1 MSTRQVEQPPLR
13 PAMNTSR
20 AFPKVL
26 RPLSLAQCRRMA
38 TQAPGPSGVGFALS
52 EEQAGIQDLA
62 RKFTRENIVPVAAQY
77 DRSMQYPWPV
87 IKKAHGVGLLN
98 THIPEEY
105 GGPGLG
111 LVECAL
117 ISEGGPAV
125 EIVIVFSFIN
135 SPELAYG
142 CTGIQTAIEANGL
155 AQAPLIVAASE
166 EIKKKYLGRMTEAPL
181 VAAYGVTEPGAGSDV
196 ANISTK
202 AVKKGDKWILNGT
215 KMWITNAGHANWF
228 FVLARTDSS
237 QPASRGMTGFVVDA
251 DSPGISLG
259 KKEINMGQRC
269 SDTRMVTFED
279 VEVPEENVIGAPGEG
294 FKIAMKAFDITRPLV
309 ASAAVGLAQRA
320 LEEAT
325 QYAQTRKT
333 MGVPIIQHQAVAFML
348 ADMAIQTEAA
358 RALVWKAA
366 WSKDAGHR
374 NTLYASMAKTLASRT
389 AVENANL
396 AVQVFGGA
404 GFNTEYPVE
413 KLFRDSKIFELYE
426 GTSQIQRLIISRTL
440 SSLYPGA

>member
-1 MSTRQVEQPPLR
+1 M
-13 PAMNTSR
+13 
-20 AFPKVL
+20 
-26 RPLSLAQCRRMA
+26 MA
-38 TQAPGPSGVGFALS
+38 TYRVGFGLTD
-52 EEQAGIQDLA
+52 EQAEIKDLA
-62 RKFTRENIVPVAAQY
+62 YKFSREHIVPVAAQY

-87 IKKAHGVGLLN
+87 IKKAHSVGLLN
-98 THIPEEY
+98 THIPEAY

-111 LVECAL
+111 LIECAL
-117 ISEGGPAV
+117 ISE
-125 EIVIVFSFIN
+125 
-135 SPELAYG
+135 ELAYG

-155 AQAPLIVAASE
+155 AQAPLMVAASE
-166 EIKKKYLGRMTEAPL
+166 ELKHKFLGRMTEAPL
-181 VAAYGVTEPGAGSDV
+181 VAAYCVTEPSAGSDV
-196 ANISTK
+196 ANISTRAEK
-202 AVKKGDKWILNGT
+202 RGDKWILNGT

-237 QPASRGMTGFVVDA
+237 QPASRGMTGFVVEA

-259 KKEINMGQRC
+259 KKEIN
-269 SDTRMVTFED
+269 
-279 VEVPEENVIGAPGEG
+279 NVIGAAGEG

-309 ASAAVGLAQRA
+309 ASAAVGLSQRA

-325 QYAQTRKT
+325 RYAQTRKT

-348 ADMAIQTEAA
+348 ADMAIQTEAS

-366 WSKDAGHR
+366 WAKDVGER
-374 NTLYASMAKTLASRT
+374 NTFYASMAKTMASRT

-396 AVQVFGGA
+396 AVQIFGGA

-426 GTSQIQRLIISRTL
+426 GTSQIQRMIISRTL
-440 SSLYPGA
+440 SGLYPAD

>member
-1 MSTRQVEQPPLR
+1 
-13 PAMNTSR
+13 MNNR
-20 AFPKVL
+20 RVLLKVS
-26 RPLSLAQCRRMA
+26 RPLAQLARRRMMA
-38 TQAPGPSGVGFALS
+38 TQASSGVGFALT

-62 RKFTRENIVPVAAQY
+62 RKFTRDNIVPVAAEY
-77 DRSMQYPWPV
+77 DRSMQYPWPI
-87 IKKAHGVGLLN
+87 IKMAHSVGLLN

-117 ISEGGPAV
+117 ISE
-125 EIVIVFSFIN
+125 
-135 SPELAYG
+135 ELAYG

-166 EIKKKYLGRMTEAPL
+166 NIKKKYLGRMTEAPL

-196 ANISTK
+196 ANITTR

-237 QPASRGMTGFVVDA
+237 QTASRGMTGFVVDA
-251 DSPGISLG
+251 DSAGITLG

-269 SDTRMVTFED
+269 SDTRMVTFEE

-309 ASAAVGLAQRA
+309 ASAAVGLSQRA
-320 LEEAT
+320 LEEAM

-348 ADMAIQTEAA
+348 ADMAIHTEAA

-426 GTSQIQRLIISRTL
+426 GTSQIQKMIISRTL
-440 SSLYPGA
+440 PSLYPSA

>member
-1 MSTRQVEQPPLR
+1 MNALR
-13 PAMNTSR
+13 TAQN
-20 AFPKVL
+20 VL
-26 RPLSLAQCRRMA
+26 RRQTRTMA
-38 TQAPGPSGVGFALS
+38 TQAQSVAGFGLT

-77 DRSMQYPWPV
+77 DRSMQYPWPI
-87 IKKAHGVGLLN
+87 IKSAHSVGLLN

-111 LVECAL
+111 LLECAL
-117 ISEGGPAV
+117 ISE
-125 EIVIVFSFIN
+125 
-135 SPELAYG
+135 ELAYG

-155 AQAPLIVAASE
+155 AQAPVIVAASE
-166 EIKKKYLGRMTEAPL
+166 ELKQKYLGRMTEEPL
-181 VAAYGVTEPGAGSDV
+181 VAAYCVTEPGAGSDV

-202 AVKKGDKWILNGT
+202 AEKRGDKWILNGT

-228 FVLARTDSS
+228 FVLARTDAS

-251 DSPGISLG
+251 DSHGISLG

-279 VEVPEENVIGAPGEG
+279 VEVPESNVIGGPGEG

-309 ASAAVGLAQRA
+309 ASAAVGLSQRA

-325 QYAQTRKT
+325 LYAQTRKT

-348 ADMAIQTEAA
+348 ADMAIQTEAS

-366 WSKDAGHR
+366 CAKDAGQR
-374 NTLYASMAKTLASRT
+374 NTFYASMAKTMASRT

-396 AVQVFGGA
+396 AVQIFGGA

-426 GTSQIQRLIISRTL
+426 GA
-440 SSLYPGA
+440 SLFTY

>member
-1 MSTRQVEQPPLR
+1 MNSLRTLRTVPNVLRRQ
-13 PAMNTSR
+13 SR
-20 AFPKVL
+20 A
-26 RPLSLAQCRRMA
+26 MA
-38 TQAPGPSGVGFALS
+38 TQAVGFGLT

-87 IKKAHGVGLLN
+87 IKAAHSVGLLN

-111 LVECAL
+111 LLECAL
-117 ISEGGPAV
+117 ISE
-125 EIVIVFSFIN
+125 
-135 SPELAYG
+135 ELAYG

-155 AQAPLIVAASE
+155 AEAPVIVAASE
-166 EIKKKYLGRMTEAPL
+166 ELKKKYLGRMTEAPL
-181 VAAYGVTEPGAGSDV
+181 VAAYCVTEPGAGSDV

-228 FVLARTDSS
+228 FVLARTDAS

-251 DSPGISLG
+251 DSFGISLG

-279 VEVPEENVIGAPGEG
+279 VEVPESNVIGAPGEG

-309 ASAAVGLAQRA
+309 ASAAVGLSQRA

-325 QYAQTRKT
+325 LYAQTRKASANLYRRACSLTLIT

-348 ADMAIQTEAA
+348 ADMAIQTEAS

-366 WSKDAGHR
+366 WCKDAGQR
-374 NTLYASMAKTLASRT
+374 NTLYASMAKTMASRT

-426 GTSQIQRLIISRTL
+426 GTSQIQRMIISRTL
-440 SSLYPGA
+440 SSLYPAA

>member
-1 MSTRQVEQPPLR
+1 
-13 PAMNTSR
+13 
-20 AFPKVL
+20 
-26 RPLSLAQCRRMA
+26 
-38 TQAPGPSGVGFALS
+38 
-52 EEQAGIQDLA
+52 
-62 RKFTRENIVPVAAQY
+62 
-77 DRSMQYPWPV
+77 
-87 IKKAHGVGLLN
+87 
-98 THIPEEY
+98 
-105 GGPGLG
+105 
-111 LVECAL
+111 
-117 ISEGGPAV
+117 
-125 EIVIVFSFIN
+125 
-135 SPELAYG
+135 
-142 CTGIQTAIEANGL
+142 
-155 AQAPLIVAASE
+155 
-166 EIKKKYLGRMTEAPL
+166 MTEEPL

-196 ANISTK
+196 ANISTR
-202 AVKKGDKWILNGT
+202 AVKNGDKWVLNGT

-237 QPASRGMTGFVVDA
+237 QPASRGMTGFVVEA
-251 DSPGISLG
+251 NSPGITLG

-279 VEVPEENVIGAPGEG
+279 VQVPEEHVVGVPGEG

-358 RALVWKAA
+358 RVLVWKAA
-366 WSKDAGHR
+366 WSKDAGQR
-374 NTLYASMAKTLASRT
+374 NTFYASMAKTLASRT

-426 GTSQIQRLIISRTL
+426 VHFKRADPFRLVEAIKDADSSFPDSAFSQGPGDERLEGLFKLFDFLLDHDVRMGSVSINDVPVRN
-440 SSLYPGA
+440 GN

>member
-1 MSTRQVEQPPLR
+1 
-13 PAMNTSR
+13 MNNCR
-20 AFPKVL
+20 VLLKVS
-26 RPLSLAQCRRMA
+26 RPLAQLARRRMMA
-38 TQAPGPSGVGFALS
+38 TQASSGVGFALT

-62 RKFTRENIVPVAAQY
+62 RKFTRDNIVPVAAEY
-77 DRSMQYPWPV
+77 DRSMQYPWPI
-87 IKKAHGVGLLN
+87 IKMAHSVGLLN

-117 ISEGGPAV
+117 ISE
-125 EIVIVFSFIN
+125 
-135 SPELAYG
+135 ELAYG

-166 EIKKKYLGRMTEAPL
+166 NIKKKYLGRMTEAPL

-196 ANISTK
+196 ANITTR

-237 QPASRGMTGFVVDA
+237 QTASRGMTGFVVDA
-251 DSPGISLG
+251 DSAGITLG

-269 SDTRMVTFED
+269 SDTRMVTFEE
-279 VEVPEENVIGAPGEG
+279 VEVPEEASEG
-294 FKIAMKAFDITRPLV
+294 FKIAMI
-309 ASAAVGLAQRA
+309 ASAAVGLSQRA
-320 LEEAT
+320 LEEAM

-348 ADMAIQTEAA
+348 ADMAIHTEAA

-426 GTSQIQRLIISRTL
+426 GSTT
-440 SSLYPGA
+440 